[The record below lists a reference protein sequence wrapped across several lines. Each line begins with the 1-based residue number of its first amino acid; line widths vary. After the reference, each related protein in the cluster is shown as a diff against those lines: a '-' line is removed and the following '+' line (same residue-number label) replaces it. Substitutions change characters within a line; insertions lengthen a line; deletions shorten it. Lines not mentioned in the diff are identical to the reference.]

1 MQTHATTIFLNICV
15 SIIIVTLSLFLGGC
29 GGSKSEATYNITGSW
44 YVFHTTNGTAGEQ
57 QPDLF
62 TYTQTDNSLS
72 GTKPLNQTI
81 TGNVSKTTATFSWT
95 GTDGTVYTYT
105 GTVAG
110 NDTMAGSWTG
120 SNGQSGTW
128 HAILNVAPSVNVA
141 GTWQIT
147 YTTNET
153 TITFS
158 QSGNGI
164 SGTSSQGS
172 QVTQIIGCVSS
183 LTITFSWAES
193 DGGTYIFT
201 GAANVNGTTMSGTWT
216 STSGQ
221 SGTWSATKSG

>member
-1 MQTHATTIFLNICV
+1 MQKHATTILSNFCV
-15 SIIIVTLSLFLGGC
+15 SIIIVTWSLFLGGC
-29 GGSKSEATYNITGSW
+29 GGNKSEPTYNITGGW

-57 QPDLF
+57 QPALL
-62 TYTQTDNSLS
+62 TYSQSENSLS
-72 GTKPLNQTI
+72 GTTPLNQTI

-128 HAILNVAPSVNVA
+128 HAILNVAPSVNIA
-141 GTWQIT
+141 DTTWQIT

-153 TITFS
+153 TTVTFS

-164 SGTSSQGS
+164 AGTSSQV
-172 QVTQIIGCVSS
+172 QQIIGCVSS
-183 LTITFSWAES
+183 LTITFSWVGS
-193 DGGTYIFT
+193 DGATYIYT
-201 GAANVNGTTMSGTWT
+201 GAVDVNGTTMSGTWLNT
-216 STSGQ
+216 NGQ
-221 SGTWSATKSG
+221 SGTWTATKSG

>member
-29 GGSKSEATYNITGSW
+29 GGSKSEPTYNITGSW

-57 QPDLF
+57 QPNLF
-62 TYTQTDNSLS
+62 TFTQSENSLS
-72 GTKPLNQTI
+72 GTTPLNQTI

-95 GTDGTVYTYT
+95 GTDGTAYTYT

-153 TITFS
+153 TEASFLQT
-158 QSGNGI
+158 
-164 SGTSSQGS
+164 GTNIAGTTSPQE
-172 QVTQIIGCVSS
+172 QQIIGCVSS
-183 LTITFSWAES
+183 LTITFSWVGS
-193 DGGTYIFT
+193 DGATYIFT
-201 GAANVNGTTMSGTWT
+201 GAVGTTMSGTWLNT
-216 STSGQ
+216 NGQ
-221 SGTWSATKSG
+221 SGTWTATKSG